1 MEKTIQRSSVHLINC
16 QLTLDVFC
24 LPWRISRAKGF
35 TQKHRNLNKVDS
47 SRTCLIIREMYA
59 YCEKH
64 WKILS
69 SIKKKTQNL
78 NYENTEK
85 HKEKNIQSNNPEIT

>member
-24 LPWRISRAKGF
+24 SPWRTPRVKVF

-47 SRTCLIIREMYA
+47 SRTSLIIREMHA
-59 YCEKH
+59 YYKKH

-69 SIKKKTQNL
+69 SIRKKIQIKFTL
-78 NYENTEK
+78 GKYTE
-85 HKEKNIQSNNPEIT
+85 T